1 MQLYRVRSTVDEIEG
16 CKNVLLTWLAAREGQ
31 PPVPYAE
38 AIEGLAPGTDPDTY
52 QRMAVDELF
61 TRKEAEAL
69 VLYLAGWY
77 TGHSTVITEEP
88 LPLGPD
94 VMAMSAV
101 PLGGGVDH
109 MMPVIKRDYPLPFMV
124 YGYYDLRWHW
134 DEGDSPPDPF
144 ADYDFENE
152 AGATSP
158 TSRPHLRRI
167 K

>member
-1 MQLYRVRSTVDEIEG
+1 MACG
-16 CKNVLLTWLAAREGQ
+16 PGGQ

-38 AIEGLAPGTDPDTY
+38 AIEELAPGTDPDAY

-77 TGHSTVITEEP
+77 TGHCTGITEQP
-88 LPLGPD
+88 LPLGSD
-94 VMAMSAV
+94 AMGLSAI

-124 YGYYDLRWHW
+124 YGHYDLRRHW

-144 ADYDFENE
+144 ADYLFEGE